1 MPENVRKPLLSGVM
15 RWFLFTMVLANTGIF
30 MQQPLLPL
38 YLQELGASVT
48 QVGLVFTLSSIVP
61 LLLQIVGGW
70 VSDMLGRLR
79 AIALGSVGGVLSY
92 IVFVMAP
99 SWQWIILAQTFGVA
113 AGALVA
119 PSFGAF
125 IAEQSSERDR
135 GKAYGVAEALF
146 WIVAVIG
153 PPLGGF
159 VAARFGFRRMF
170 LLGGCLY
177 GVATIIRIWMAG
189 SFRETSEAHPQQ
201 LTWDS
206 LRGGLG
212 AMVSMVLA
220 GGLVTWIMITDGV
233 RDVAFRLSGELMP
246 LYLREVGG
254 VSVENIGYLGAVFG
268 IGMVMTALPAGWL
281 SDKFGER
288 IVIVGGF
295 VMESVAFILLVS
307 VRSLTGFGLVWL
319 IFGVGVGL
327 MRPAYQ
333 SLVSKAV
340 PEKLR
345 GTAFGL
351 FQSSIGAI
359 SLPAPWLGA
368 QMWERFNPRTP
379 FVLTACMALATV
391 VPVWVKFRL
400 PRTEVEEQPPVI
412 GREPC

>member
-1 MPENVRKPLLSGVM
+1 
-15 RWFLFTMVLANTGIF
+15 
-30 MQQPLLPL
+30 
-38 YLQELGASVT
+38 
-48 QVGLVFTLSSIVP
+48 
-61 LLLQIVGGW
+61 
-70 VSDMLGRLR
+70 
-79 AIALGSVGGVLSY
+79 
-92 IVFVMAP
+92 
-99 SWQWIILAQTFGVA
+99 VA

-125 IAEQSSERDR
+125 IAEQSGERDR
-135 GKAYGVAEALF
+135 GKVYGIAEALF

-159 VAARFGFRRMF
+159 VAGRFGFRRMF

-177 GVATIIRIWMAG
+177 GFATIIRIWMAG
-189 SFRETSEAHPQQ
+189 TACGTAASPSGK
-201 LTWDS
+201 LSWDS

-212 AMVSMVLA
+212 AMVTMVLA

-254 VSVENIGYLGAVFG
+254 ISVENIGYLGAVFG
-268 IGMVMTALPAGWL
+268 IGMVITSMPAGWL
-281 SDKFGER
+281 SDKFGEWV
-288 IVIVGGF
+288 VIVGGF
-295 VMESVAFILLVS
+295 VLESVALMLLVS
-307 VRSLTGFGLVWL
+307 VRSLIGFGLVWL
-319 IFGVGVGL
+319 TFGVGVGL

-359 SLPAPWLGA
+359 SFPAPWLGA
-368 QMWERFNPRTP
+368 QMWERFSPRTP
-379 FVLTACMALATV
+379 FVLTAWLTLATV

-400 PRTEVEEQPPVI
+400 PRTEVEEQSPAI
-412 GREPC
+412 GREPR